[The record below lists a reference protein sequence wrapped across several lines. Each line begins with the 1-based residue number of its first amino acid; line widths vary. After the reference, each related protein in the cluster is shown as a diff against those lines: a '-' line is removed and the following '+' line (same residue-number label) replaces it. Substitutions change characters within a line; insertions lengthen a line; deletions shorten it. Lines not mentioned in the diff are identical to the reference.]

1 MPAGGRLTIGRKIP
15 SCPQNYTFG
24 AHTIL
29 CNLRVTRPQQSKAR
43 KPAPGV
49 GPPEIPT
56 SLEPRWLRP
65 AVLILSALCLLGLFS
80 TEAEDTDFWWHLK
93 TGHYIVQKHALP
105 FPDPF
110 AYTTAMNPLA
120 YPGEDQVRHFN
131 LTHEWLSQIMLY
143 GVYSVGGLPAVI
155 LVRAALLAGLCAL
168 VGLLAARRTG
178 NFYVGIA
185 AAFATASLAN
195 WVAVDRPMIVSFLF
209 VAIFIT
215 LLEFRRA
222 LWLLPPLALVW
233 ANCHGGFF
241 LGWVVLLAY
250 CAETIPF
257 ITRLKFLRVRETTAS
272 ERRRV
277 WLVTACAI
285 AASGLNPSGFGVVST
300 LLRYRQS
307 PMTANLIEW
316 HPPYFWGAPYA
327 FDVLLYVAAVALV
340 ISWRKV
346 LLTDWLLFAAFATA
360 ALLAFRN
367 IMLIGLLAPIL
378 IASYFRLPFRFRVP
392 RMAARAVPPLLA
404 SVLAIGIARGS
415 FFQLRGAMWKFP
427 VAAADY
433 LLANHVAGPI
443 FNTYEHGGY
452 LIWRL
457 WPQYRVF
464 IDGRAISESTNK
476 DYQQLLYNLGSA
488 VDQVTGPRAELLDRY
503 GIQAVVMNTF
513 EYNTGGIYALA
524 MALAKAPSS
533 DWQMV
538 YDDEQAM
545 VFLRHPASGT
555 PVFSDKIRHVLD
567 HLDAECTA
575 NIQHSPLAY
584 LCARTMADYWMR
596 SRDIPRARGMLQL
609 YLEHTIYKDPVA
621 EEALRQ
627 IGGGAR

>member
-1 MPAGGRLTIGRKIP
+1 LVP
-15 SCPQNYTFG
+15 
-24 AHTIL
+24 
-29 CNLRVTRPQQSKAR
+29 VTRPQQTKNR
-43 KPAPGV
+43 KPLPEVAPPQS
-49 GPPEIPT
+49 PPTPELP
-56 SLEPRWLRP
+56 WLRP
-65 AVLILSALCLLGLFS
+65 AVLILSAICLLGLFS

-93 TGHYIVQKHALP
+93 TGQYIVQQHALP

-110 AYTTAMNPLA
+110 AYTTAINPLA

-155 LVRAALLAGLCAL
+155 LVRAALLTGLCAL
-168 VGLLAARRTG
+168 IGLLAARRTG

-185 AAFATASLAN
+185 AAFATSSLAN
-195 WVAVDRPMIVSFLF
+195 WVAVDRPLIVSFLF
-209 VAIFIT
+209 VTVFIT
-215 LLEFRRA
+215 VLEFRRA

-241 LGWVVLLAY
+241 LAWVVLLVY
-250 CAETIPF
+250 CAESIPF
-257 ITRLKFLRVRETTAS
+257 ITQWKFLKARVMTAS
-272 ERRRV
+272 ERRRM
-277 WLVTACAI
+277 WLVTACSI
-285 AASGLNPSGFGVVST
+285 AASGVNPSGFGVVST

-316 HPPYFWGAPYA
+316 HPPYLWGQPYA
-327 FDVLLYVAAVALV
+327 FDLLLYAAALALIV
-340 ISWRKV
+340 SWRKV
-346 LLTDWLLFAAFATA
+346 WLTDWLLFAAFATA

-378 IASYFRLPFRFRVP
+378 IASYFPLRFRFRVP
-392 RMAARAVPPLLA
+392 RPAVWAVPALLGI
-404 SVLAIGIARGS
+404 VLATGVARGS

-427 VAAADY
+427 VGAADY
-433 LLANHVAGPI
+433 LLSNHVPGPL

-457 WPQYRVF
+457 WPQYKVF

-476 DYQQLLYNLGSA
+476 DYQQILYNLGSA

-524 MALAKAPSS
+524 VALAKAPDS
-533 DWQMV
+533 DWQLA
-538 YDDEQAM
+538 YDDAQTL
-545 VFLRHPASGT
+545 VFLRHPPAGT
-555 PVFSDKIRHVLD
+555 PVFADKLRRVLD
-567 HLDAECTA
+567 HLDTECTV

-584 LCARTMADYWMR
+584 LCARTMGDYWMR
-596 SRDIPRARGMLQL
+596 SRDIPRARNMLQL
-609 YLEHTIYKDPVA
+609 YLDHTIYKDPVA

-627 IGGGAR
+627 MGGVTR

>member
-1 MPAGGRLTIGRKIP
+1 
-15 SCPQNYTFG
+15 
-24 AHTIL
+24 
-29 CNLRVTRPQQSKAR
+29 
-43 KPAPGV
+43 
-49 GPPEIPT
+49 
-56 SLEPRWLRP
+56 
-65 AVLILSALCLLGLFS
+65 VLILAALCLLGLFS

-93 TGHYIVQKHALP
+93 TGQYIAQKHALP

-110 AYTTAMNPLA
+110 AYTTAMNPFA

-143 GVYSVGGLPAVI
+143 GVYSVGGLPAVV
-155 LVRAALLAGLCAL
+155 LVRAALLAGLCGL
-168 VGLLAARRTG
+168 VGLLAARRTE

-185 AAFATASLAN
+185 AAFATASLAR
-195 WVAVDRPMIVSFLF
+195 WVAVDRPMLVSFLF

-222 LWLLPPLALVW
+222 LWALPPLALVW

-241 LGWVVLLAY
+241 LAWVVLLVY
-250 CAETIPF
+250 CAESIPF
-257 ITRLKFLRVRETTAS
+257 IARVKFLRVREMTAS
-272 ERRRV
+272 ERRRM

-316 HPPYFWGAPYA
+316 HPPYLWGEPYS
-327 FDVLLYVAAVALV
+327 FDVLLYAAALALI

-346 LLTDWLLFAAFATA
+346 WLTDWLLFAAFATA

-378 IASYFRLPFRFRVP
+378 IATYYPVRFRVRVP
-392 RMAARAVPPLLA
+392 RMAAWAVPPLLA
-404 SVLAIGIARGS
+404 IVLVIGVARGS
-415 FFQLRGAMWKFP
+415 FLQLRGAMWKFP
-427 VAAADY
+427 VGAADY
-433 LLANHVAGPI
+433 LLANHMNGHI

-503 GIQAVVMNTF
+503 GIQAVIMNNF

-533 DWQMV
+533 DWQLV

-545 VFLRHPASGT
+545 VFLRHPPPGT
-555 PVFSDKIRHVLD
+555 PVFSDRVQRVLD
-567 HLDAECTA
+567 HLDTECTA

-584 LCARTMADYWMR
+584 LCARTMGDYWMR
-596 SRDIPRARGMLQL
+596 ARDIPKARRMLQL
-609 YLEHTIYKDPVA
+609 YLEHAIYKDPVA
-621 EEALRQ
+621 EAALRQ
-627 IGGGAR
+627 MGGAGQR